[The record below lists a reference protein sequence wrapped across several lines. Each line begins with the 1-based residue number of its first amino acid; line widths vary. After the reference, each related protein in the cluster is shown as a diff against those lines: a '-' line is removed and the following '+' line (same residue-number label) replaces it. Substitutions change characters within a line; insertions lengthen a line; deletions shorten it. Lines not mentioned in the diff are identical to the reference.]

1 MSAGEM
7 TAKVEKKAREP
18 RFWGYMA
25 EYETAEGVLRAAE
38 AVRDAGYA
46 KWDCLT
52 PYPVHGLDRAMGM
65 KRTILP
71 WLVLGGGLT
80 GLGIAIFMQ
89 WYVNSPNTESA
100 ALYILSGYPLNISGK
115 PSWSIPA
122 NVPIMFE
129 LTVLIAALTA
139 FFGVWVLSRL
149 PRFYHPAF
157 NVARFRRVT
166 DDRYFLM
173 VEAADGRFDRKESLA
188 LLEATHPAAIEEVMD

>member
-1 MSAGEM
+1 MSAHEM
-7 TAKVEKKAREP
+7 KLKVDKRPREP

-25 EYETAEGVLRAAE
+25 EYETAEGVLHAAE

-52 PYPVHGLDRAMGM
+52 PYPVHGLDKAMGV

-80 GLGIAIFMQ
+80 GLAIAIFMQ
-89 WYVNSPNTESA
+89 WYVNSPLTESSTM
-100 ALYILSGYPLNISGK
+100 YILSGYPLNISGK
-115 PSWSIPA
+115 PNWSIPA

-129 LTVLIAALTA
+129 LAVLLSALTA
-139 FFGVWVLSRL
+139 FFGVWALSRL

-166 DDRYFLM
+166 DDRFFLI
-173 VEAADGRFDRKESLA
+173 VEAADGRFDRKRSLT
-188 LLEATHPAAIEEVMD
+188 LLVGTHPAAIEEVMD

>member
-1 MSAGEM
+1 MYAAEM
-7 TAKVEKKAREP
+7 KGKAEKKPREP

-25 EYETAEGVLRAAE
+25 EYETVAGVLRAAE

-52 PYPVHGLDRAMGM
+52 PYPVHGLDRAMGV

-80 GLGIAIFMQ
+80 GLAIAIFMQ
-89 WYVNSPNTESA
+89 WYVNSPLTESSTM
-100 ALYILSGYPLNISGK
+100 YILSGYPLNISGK
-115 PSWSIPA
+115 PNWSIPA

-129 LTVLIAALTA
+129 LAVLIASLAS
-139 FFGVWVLSRL
+139 FFGLWALCLL

-166 DDRYFLM
+166 DDRFFLI

-188 LLEATHPAAIEEVMD
+188 LLEATQPAAIEEVMD

>member
-1 MSAGEM
+1 MSTQGYERI
-7 TAKVEKKAREP
+7 EKKAREP

-25 EYETAEGVLRAAE
+25 EYATPGEILHAAE
-38 AVRDAGYA
+38 KVRDAGYR

-52 PYPVHGLDRAMGM
+52 PYPVHGLDEAMGM

-80 GLGIAIFMQ
+80 GLAMGIFMQ
-89 WYVNSPNTESA
+89 WYVNSPATESA

-122 NVPIMFE
+122 NVPVMFE
-129 LTVLIAALTA
+129 LAVLVAALTA
-139 FFGVWVLSRL
+139 FMGVWVLCLL

-166 DDRYFLM
+166 DDRFFLI
-173 VEAADGRFDRKESLA
+173 VEAADGRFEREESRR
-188 LLEATHPAAIEEVMD
+188 LLEMTQPAALEEVMD

>member
-1 MSAGEM
+1 MSV
-7 TAKVEKKAREP
+7 TATSFKSAKGPREP
-18 RFWGYMA
+18 RFWGYLA
-25 EYETAEGVLRAAE
+25 EYETPEGVLHAAE
-38 AVRDAGYA
+38 KVRDAGYA

-52 PYPVHGLDRAMGM
+52 PYPVHGLDKAMGM

-80 GLGIAIFMQ
+80 GLAIAIFMQ
-89 WYVNSPNTESA
+89 WYVNSPSTESS

-115 PSWSIPA
+115 PNWSIPA

-149 PRFYHPAF
+149 PRFYHPTF

-166 DDRYFLM
+166 DDKFFL
-173 VEAADGRFDRKESLA
+173 
-188 LLEATHPAAIEEVMD
+188 